1 MKPLSTIYLW
11 KERTLFVGTL
21 DDPVCLSQ
29 GAATLCISL
38 GESFRVKQEG
48 EGRAYTCTSVLIPP
62 GCSVEVDTQHQPVA
76 NLNLDVMGA
85 DFFNLSLNMSQQGDL
100 YFGLKGETEFRAALT
115 RILQEQCSLSETKA
129 TLEQLMAFDTAVDNY
144 AFNKDRRVQAAV
156 DLIQSSIEM
165 NLSIEC
171 LAEKVNL
178 SIPGLTRLFKKQTGV
193 PIRRYRQWHRLYITA
208 TEIGKGRTLTD
219 AALAAGFVDLPHCT
233 HTFNMMLGMK
243 PSYFLSKPDQIR
255 VVIEP

>member
-38 GESFRVKQEG
+38 GESFLVKQGG

-62 GCSVEVDTQHQPVA
+62 GCSVEVDTQHQAVA
-76 NLNLDVMGA
+76 NLNLDVMGV
-85 DFFNLSLNMSQQGDL
+85 DFFNLSLNMTQQGDL
-100 YFGLKGETEFRAALT
+100 YFGLKEEAGFRSELT
-115 RILQEQCSLSETKA
+115 RILHDRCSLSETKS
-129 TLEQLMAFDTAVDNY
+129 TLEALLAVDNDS
-144 AFNKDRRVQAAV
+144 FNKDRRVQAVV
-156 DLIQSSIEM
+156 DLIQSSIEV

-178 SIPGLTRLFKKQTGV
+178 SVPGLTRLFKKQTGV